1 MGISN
6 FHDFI
11 RTNYQKAFND
21 IKSTDTYSHVYIDIN
36 YALHYCA
43 YGVKNEVELFDKL
56 YDFFDNIL
64 KLVQPTKSVIFSI
77 DGLAP
82 LSKMILQRKRR
93 NIIAP
98 KNSNKKTNDNFNTI
112 LLTCGTDF
120 MLSVYDKISNYIKFI
135 KYIYNIEVELLD
147 CNIDEAELKL
157 KKRMMDNI
165 EQDKENKDTHLF
177 VTNDADVIV
186 MLTTLKNYSNVYVY
200 CKMKYNINN
209 YSKQIIQILSIKKLI
224 DLHSQSINSHHNKTN
239 LNYDFAAIS
248 ILMGNDY
255 IPKIYSL
262 TFDKLWNAY
271 KNTIKNYP
279 DGLIQVDEKTYEFNI
294 NIEFLHNL
302 FIILLVNTKKH
313 FINKSSIHNTNEE
326 LYQNYFD
333 GFTWCLDMYIR
344 GKCSRYDYVFIHDCN
359 PMIYGVLTYINS
371 CPHYLTL
378 VEKSTLHNS
387 LDKPLDRILYLICV
401 IPEESIYDMVDK
413 KYHVFIKKNKNIY
426 NTKLTHDIINK
437 LSNSFSLLS

>member
-11 RTNYQKAFND
+11 RTNYQDAFYN
-21 IKSTDTYSHVYIDIN
+21 IKPTDTYSHVYIDIN

-43 YGVKNEVELFDKL
+43 YSVKTEEELFNKL
-56 YDFFDNIL
+56 YEFFDSIL
-64 KLVQPTKSVIFSI
+64 KLVQPTKSVVFSI

-98 KNSNKKTNDNFNTI
+98 KKSDEKTNNNFNTI

-120 MLSVYDKISNYIKFI
+120 MLSVYDKISNYIEFI
-135 KYIYNIEVELLD
+135 TYIYNIEVELLD

-157 KKRMMDNI
+157 KKKMMDNI
-165 EQDKENKDTHLF
+165 EQDRENKDTHLF

-186 MLTTLKNYSNVYVY
+186 MLSTLKNYSNVYVY
-200 CKMKYNINN
+200 CKMKYKN
-209 YSKQIIQILSIKKLI
+209 YSRQIIQILSIKKLI
-224 DLHSQSINSHHNKTN
+224 ELHSKSINSNQNIKTN

-262 TFDKLWNAY
+262 TFDKLWDSY

-279 DGLIQVDEKTYEFNI
+279 DGLIQVDDRTYEFNI
-294 NIEFLHNL
+294 NIEFLNNL
-302 FIILLVNTKKH
+302 FVNLLVNTKKH
-313 FINKSSIHNTNEE
+313 FINKSSIHNTNKE

-333 GFTWCLDMYIR
+333 GFTWCLDMYIK
-344 GKCSRYDYVFIHDCN
+344 GECSRYDYVFIHDYN

-371 CPHYLTL
+371 CPHYLKL
-378 VEKSTLHNS
+378 VEKTTLSNS
-387 LDKPLDRILYLICV
+387 LNKPLDRILYLICV

-413 KYHVFIKKNKNIY
+413 KYHAFIKKNKSIY
-426 NTKLTHDIINK
+426 NIKLDYDIINK